1 MLNFVKYT
9 TNTSLLACD
18 GSFRCAAKF
27 PLGSPGYPRVVSCA
41 LALVGQVLLD
51 TVRLTLVK
59 HGIFTLY
66 TNSVKKSQCFVGQIC
81 NFILT
86 NVKFCAKMTKK
97 QERVFSMYTK
107 DKVAR
112 ITLRLNSEQFDF
124 VKSNSDI
131 MGVSPS
137 EFLRIVVNTT
147 MATSRQV
154 DARLNQNL
162 KESLGREN
170 DKNNINNLV

>member
-1 MLNFVKYT
+1 
-9 TNTSLLACD
+9 
-18 GSFRCAAKF
+18 
-27 PLGSPGYPRVVSCA
+27 
-41 LALVGQVLLD
+41 
-51 TVRLTLVK
+51 
-59 HGIFTLY
+59 
-66 TNSVKKSQCFVGQIC
+66 
-81 NFILT
+81 
-86 NVKFCAKMTKK
+86 
-97 QERVFSMYTK
+97 MYTK

-170 DKNNINNLV
+170 DKNNFNNLV

>member
-1 MLNFVKYT
+1 
-9 TNTSLLACD
+9 
-18 GSFRCAAKF
+18 
-27 PLGSPGYPRVVSCA
+27 
-41 LALVGQVLLD
+41 
-51 TVRLTLVK
+51 
-59 HGIFTLY
+59 
-66 TNSVKKSQCFVGQIC
+66 
-81 NFILT
+81 
-86 NVKFCAKMTKK
+86 
-97 QERVFSMYTK
+97 MYTK